1 MRGSLLSRL
10 VLALLVLSSTGAV
23 AATAAGPAIQLS
35 SVTVAPDDPIT
46 DEQVTIEATIS
57 NLENSDSIVDVT
69 DLYVRSIG
77 TTQEFDRIENVGS
90 ISPGGSLSVPI
101 SAKFETPGQKQLA
114 INLVVQDT
122 NGEYHSY
129 TYPVYVEVSEPK
141 VKADLSAT
149 TPQNDSETVEVSLTN
164 FGNTNLTNVEVTA
177 TANGNVLERNFIR
190 DVPPDSN
197 RVSAFDTGG
206 VVSDT
211 VEFTATYDAAG
222 DSHSTSLVTNVNEET
237 QIPGEIRLTAVEVSR
252 AGSGVMIEGDAANLG
267 GTDAES
273 VLVQIN
279 DTAGVQPVSPSGEYF
294 VGGVEASEFAT
305 FELTA
310 ETESNTSSIP
320 VVITYIV
327 DNKRVTTTQM
337 VDLTATAMS
346 AGSSGA
352 PGDSVASGADAS
364 RPGSGSAGSGGL
376 PLRLIAGG
384 VVVITILLAG
394 VAYRWRSR

>member
-320 VVITYIV
+320 VAITYIV

-337 VDLTATAMS
+337 VDLTATTMS

>member
-327 DNKRVTTTQM
+327 DNERVTTTQM

-364 RPGSGSAGSGGL
+364 GPGSGSAGSGGL

>member
-149 TPQNDSETVEVSLTN
+149 TPQNDSETIEVSLTN

-177 TANGNVLERNFIR
+177 MANGNVLERNFVR
-190 DVPPDSN
+190 DVSPDSN
-197 RVSAFDTGG
+197 RVSAFDTSG

-273 VLVQIN
+273 VLVQID

-320 VVITYIV
+320 VAITYIV

-346 AGSSGA
+346 PGNSGA

-364 RPGSGSAGSGGL
+364 GHNSGSAGSGGL

-384 VVVITILLAG
+384 VAVITILLAG

>member
-320 VVITYIV
+320 VAITYIV
-327 DNKRVTTTQM
+327 DNERVTTTQM

>member
-149 TPQNDSETVEVSLTN
+149 TPQNDSETIEVSLTN

-177 TANGNVLERNFIR
+177 MANGNVLERNFVR
-190 DVPPDSN
+190 DVSPDSN
-197 RVSAFDTGG
+197 RVSAFDTSG

-273 VLVQIN
+273 VLVQID

-320 VVITYIV
+320 VAITYIV

-346 AGSSGA
+346 PGNSGA

-364 RPGSGSAGSGGL
+364 GPNSGSAGSGGL

-384 VVVITILLAG
+384 VAVITILLAG
-394 VAYRWRSR
+394 VVYRWRSR